1 MRKVK
6 NLDKLV
12 KVIDEAFANYF
23 NKQDTKM
30 ENQPLSK
37 PRESEMNPVKDF
49 AYLTIKDYT
58 RQTGKR
64 FRMTKDQ
71 KARDLSREQAFME
84 TFGEHN

>member
-30 ENQPLSK
+30 ENQPLPEGLVRS
-37 PRESEMNPVKDF
+37 RLYESIEDF
-49 AYLTIKDYT
+49 AAKN
-58 RQTGKR
+58 GKR

-71 KARDLSREQAFME
+71 KQRGLTRDEAFDE
-84 TFGEHN
+84 ANPITHVKEEN

>member
-30 ENQPLSK
+30 ENQPQTEGRVARLY
-37 PRESEMNPVKDF
+37 ESIEDF
-49 AYLTIKDYT
+49 KTK
-58 RQTGKR
+58 TGKR
-64 FRMTKDQ
+64 FRMTKEQ
-71 KARDLSREQAFME
+71 KQRGLTRDEAFNE
-84 TFGEHN
+84 TMALTEEN